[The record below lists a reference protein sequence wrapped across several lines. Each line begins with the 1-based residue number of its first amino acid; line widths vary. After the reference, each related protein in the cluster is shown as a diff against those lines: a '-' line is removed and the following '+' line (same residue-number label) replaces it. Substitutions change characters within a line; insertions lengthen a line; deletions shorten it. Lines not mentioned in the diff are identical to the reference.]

1 MSPLDCDLDKKR
13 IYMRKTILVA
23 ILLVVVSCFGTNSA
37 FSAGTAN
44 VKTHIVKHAMEMGI
58 DPALALSIAK
68 TESGFCHDKRSKHGA
83 VGVFQL
89 MPSTA
94 RKLGYNPYYLNE
106 NIKGGLTYY
115 KMMYNTFGSVELALA
130 AYNAGPGNVKKYGG
144 VPPFAETKRFVNTIM
159 KEYKSQKV
167 NPDPAIANAKKGSSV
182 NGIQHGIKPVNM
194 VQRPSLSPL
203 PQNSLEDMD
212 NVMPE
217 RVLSLYAKQKSNIVN

>member
-1 MSPLDCDLDKKR
+1 MK
-13 IYMRKTILVA
+13 KTILVA
-23 ILLVVVSCFGTNSA
+23 FLLVLVSCFIGNSTLA
-37 FSAGTAN
+37 AGNTTN
-44 VKTHIVKHAMEMGI
+44 VKTHIVKHALELGI

-94 RKLGYNPYYLNE
+94 KKLGYNPYYLSE

-115 KMMYNTFGSVELALA
+115 KMMYNKFGSVELALA

-144 VPPFAETKRFVNTIM
+144 VPPFSETRNFVSKIM

-167 NPDPAIANAKKGSSV
+167 NPDPAIKNVNSV
-182 NGIQHGIKPVNM
+182 NNSTSSFVVKPTM
-194 VQRPSLSPL
+194 GPL
-203 PQNSLEDMD
+203 PHNNLEDVES
-212 NVMPE
+212 VMPE
-217 RVLSLYAKQKSNIVN
+217 NVLSLYARQKSNIVN